1 MNLPEDFGKMTMGD
15 LINKFK
21 SKFRRFSRNEDGLAS
36 AEMVMMLPFYMFCI
50 LGTFTFWDAYDVVN
64 RSQKAAYSVSDLV
77 TRKQDNVTEVYVE
90 GMFNTMQYMMGPSLP
105 VRTRITSVFYSQ
117 ARNQYEVLWSR
128 SSTPTIP
135 RLTTATL
142 PSVQSHLPQMS
153 DGDALIVVEANVDF
167 KPIFGA
173 EAFAMTRVNAGTMRH
188 VIVTRPRFLPK
199 ICMQGVACG

>member
-1 MNLPEDFGKMTMGD
+1 MGNLIQKLKTS
-15 LINKFK
+15 L
-21 SKFRRFSRNEDGLAS
+21 RRFSRNEDGLAS
-36 AEMVMMLPFYMFCI
+36 AEMIMMLPFYMFCI

-77 TRKQDNVTEVYVE
+77 TRKQDTVTEAYVE
-90 GMFNTMQYMMGPSLP
+90 GMFNTMQYMMGPTLP

-117 ARNQYEVLWSR
+117 TRNRYEVLWSR
-128 SSTPTIP
+128 SSVPTVPPLTTDTIP
-135 RLTTATL
+135 
-142 PSVQSHLPQMS
+142 SIQSHLPQMY

-167 KPIFGA
+167 VPIFGA
-173 EAFAMTRVNAGTMRH
+173 EIIAMTRVDAGTMRH